1 MLNTKIQNLPLAAMV
16 ITLFAVSVY
25 CELMLFVSLNDGQ
38 AEKILAGAFAIALV
52 LGQLVQADQAVKAW
66 TAGNKTAAL
75 IAAGVVVLL
84 MAISVAGTAIYWDNA
99 YSNKSNTEQQSGTA
113 YQLLLENIN
122 QLKASAAELK
132 TTAQQ
137 EKANG
142 NAWSAGNREE
152 KAAEIEQQLP
162 ALIAQLATLPSDASG
177 SATHGAGQISSGQRW
192 TVWIVLALIADLLP
206 VLGVM
211 QLRSQSGNTQHTDNT
226 QHIDSKPTRATEKTN
241 TANTTQTPATK
252 QGSTNTDNTTGSTT
266 LASTGSAAEWVKAQ
280 LLQNRKVPSAAE
292 AAAAGIGSTR
302 WRNALAELA
311 QQGWTQK
318 NPNGRGYVVGP
329 NFYETNSESKN
340 DA

>member
-99 YSNKSNTEQQSGTA
+99 YSNKSNTEHQSGTA

-132 TTAQQ
+132 NTAQQ

-192 TVWIVLALIADLLP
+192 AVWIVLALIADLLP

-211 QLRSQSGNTQHTDNT
+211 QLRSQSGNTQHTCN
-226 QHIDSKPTRATEKTN
+226 KPTHATEKLNTATQPEKRN
-241 TANTTQTPATK
+241 TANTTQVPAAEP
-252 QGSTNTDNTTGSTT
+252 GRTNTGNTT
-266 LASTGSAAEWVKAQ
+266 ASTGRAAEWVKAQ